1 MIDPEYL
8 RDRIVS
14 TKWMPV
20 IPRPNKP
27 AIRDIDQDGWRAA
40 MRCIERPQLS
50 FSPTP
55 RYESMLEDP
64 ITVQFVGGSRDG
76 EWRKVRKISP
86 TYLVPRNRASEYMAS
101 GCIPASTAMLVET
114 YHAKKIVR
122 RWAIRHRNRFTL
134 RTIFI
139 GWVYVHE
146 GFKSP
151 AAPTEVRWTEAGSWI
166 EPNGFNGG
174 AA

>member
-27 AIRDIDQDGWRAA
+27 AIRDIDEDGWRAA

-76 EWRKVRKISP
+76 EWRKVGKISP
-86 TYLVPRNRASEYMAS
+86 TYLVPRNRASEYMS
-101 GCIPASTAMLVET
+101 GCIPVSTTMLVET
-114 YHAKKIVR
+114 YNAKKIAR
-122 RWAIRHRNRFTL
+122 RWAIRRRNSFTL
-134 RTIFI
+134 HTIFI

-146 GFKSP
+146 DFKSP
-151 AAPTEVRWTEAGSWI
+151 AAPTDVRWTEVGSWI
-166 EPNGFNGG
+166 EPNGLNGG
-174 AA
+174 SA